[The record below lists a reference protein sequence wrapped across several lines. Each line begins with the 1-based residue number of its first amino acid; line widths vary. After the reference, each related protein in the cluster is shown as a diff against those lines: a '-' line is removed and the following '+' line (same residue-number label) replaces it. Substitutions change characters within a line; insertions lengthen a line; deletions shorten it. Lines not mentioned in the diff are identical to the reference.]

1 MKKTV
6 VIVEDE
12 IPIAHAERL
21 ILQDEYT
28 VHLAHYGYQ
37 ALTTINKVKP
47 DLVILDWMLPKKN
60 GIEICK
66 EIRLNVALKHTKV
79 VMVTAKNT
87 PRDEFIGMDTGADDY
102 IAKPFEPMELLH
114 VANQVL
120 TR

>member
-12 IPIAHAERL
+12 IPIALAERL

-28 VHLAHYGYQ
+28 VHLAHDGDQ

-47 DLVILDWMLPKKN
+47 DVVILDWMMPKKN
-60 GIEICK
+60 GLEVCQA
-66 EIRLNVALKHTKV
+66 IRANAALKHTKV

-87 PRDEFIGMDTGADDY
+87 PRDEFIGITNGADDY
-102 IAKPFEPMELLH
+102 IAKPFEPIELLH
-114 VANQVL
+114 VTKQVL
-120 TR
+120 R